1 LGDEAPLV
9 NEKNNLNKTKTFG
22 VDILIQRGGKA
33 IRTKMILFDEDSL
46 KQEILGLF
54 IHKILIQTSI

>member
-1 LGDEAPLV
+1 MKLDE
-9 NEKNNLNKTKTFG
+9 KSSDSQGFG

-33 IRTKMILFDEDSL
+33 IRTKMILLFNEDSL

-54 IHKILIQTSI
+54 IHNILIQISN

>member
-1 LGDEAPLV
+1 V
-9 NEKNNLNKTKTFG
+9 FKSFNKNQMISTLCSFG

-33 IRTKMILFDEDSL
+33 IRTKMILFFDEDSL

-54 IHKILIQTSI
+54 IHKILIQISN